1 MAAGVDKD
9 GNVRAL
15 RLDVT
20 VAASGGSGSL
30 PITGPGVLWLIVG
43 GYALTLGGVA
53 MRLVKRQ

>member
-1 MAAGVDKD
+1 MDKD

-43 GYALTLGGVA
+43 GFALTLGGVA